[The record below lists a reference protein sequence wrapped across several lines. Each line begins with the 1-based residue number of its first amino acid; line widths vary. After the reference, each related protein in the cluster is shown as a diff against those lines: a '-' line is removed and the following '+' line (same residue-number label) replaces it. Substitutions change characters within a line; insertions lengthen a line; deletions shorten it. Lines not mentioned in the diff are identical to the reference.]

1 MNKRRVAVV
10 GSGISGLSV
19 AWSLAKEANVTLF
32 EADERFGGHA
42 HTVDIT
48 LDGITHGVDTGFLVY
63 NERTY
68 PELIRLFETLRVRTA
83 KSDMSFSVQSRAEH
97 LEWNGATLNTVFAQ
111 RRNVLRPRFWWMLRD
126 ILRFNRLATELAEN
140 AAEAALQ
147 EPIADFLERQGFND
161 AFRDW
166 YLLPM
171 IGCIWSCPTEQ
182 MLQFP
187 IATLIRF
194 CHNHGLIQVNDRPQW
209 YTVVGGSRE
218 YVRRMINGIP
228 DARSHTPVKRVR
240 RLEGVPGPRW
250 AVTTG
255 DGESRYDEV
264 VLACHT
270 DQSQALVGDADPA
283 LRDWLSQLRYQ
294 PNRAV
299 LHTDARLMPRSR
311 RAWAAWNYERAP
323 ALSQEQTGICLHY
336 WLNRLQ
342 PLPWKT
348 PVFVSLNP
356 AREPDPSTVIREF
369 SYDHPV
375 FDLKAIQAQQ
385 RLNEFQGRDGLWLA
399 GAWTRYGFHED
410 GLMSGL
416 AVVNGMRQA
425 WAHPATAFADG
436 AAALPLAA

>member
-32 EADERFGGHA
+32 EADDRFGGHA
-42 HTVDIT
+42 HTVDLT
-48 LDGITHGVDTGFLVY
+48 LEGITHGVDTGFLVY

-83 KSDMSFSVQSRAEH
+83 KSDMSFSVQSRAEG

-126 ILRFNRLATELAEN
+126 ILRFNRLATELAEQG
-140 AAEAALQ
+140 AESALQ
-147 EPIADFLERQGFND
+147 EPIADFLERQGFNE

-194 CHNHGLIQVNDRPQW
+194 CHNHGLIQVNNRPQW
-209 YTVVGGSRE
+209 HTVVGGSRE

-240 RLEGVPGPRW
+240 RLEGVTGPRW
-250 AVTTG
+250 AVTTEG
-255 DGESRYDEV
+255 GESRYDEV

-270 DQSQALVGDADPA
+270 DQSQALVGDANPA
-283 LRDWLSQLRYQ
+283 LREWLSQLRYQ

-323 ALSQEQTGICLHY
+323 ALSQEQTGVCLHY

-356 AREPDPSTVIREF
+356 AREPDPATVIREF

-385 RLNEFQGRDGLWLA
+385 RLAEFQGRDGLWLA

-416 AVVNGMRQA
+416 AVVEGLRQA
-425 WAHPATAFADG
+425 WAQTSPAFTDS